1 MVADSEDYSAVMDS
15 LIWCKFIRKVF
26 DDFYEDSAEL
36 LNDVTGW
43 DVSASELK
51 KTGERINNI
60 KKLFN
65 IREGWDKS
73 SDTLPHRILN
83 EPLNNGDKLS
93 FEDLEIMISS
103 YYIARGWTKSGR
115 IPESKIRE
123 LRLPL

>member
-1 MVADSEDYSAVMDS
+1 MAS

-83 EPLNNGDKLS
+83 EPLDNGDKLS

-103 YYIARGWTKSGR
+103 YYIARGWTESGE